1 MNPTGKIDKPSKPLP
16 VRLFETK
23 LQKLNLAEAQN
34 NAELVQN
41 TIQKLKEDIAK
52 LPPNNVVILDAKS
65 KIDKVD
71 ETFWQKLNE
80 DKKLFLEKEIAPLMR
95 TRTGEDYKAMNFEL
109 KVLYYSI
116 AKLDEQEDQDKK
128 VKTLAE
134 VIIEMVSD
142 LPLSVNVVVKEK
154 ELIEEILNNGYLE
167 KADEKALE
175 VLIQKIA
182 PLMKYREEGIKPDQD
197 SLDLR
202 DITSEKE
209 FIKFGPAH
217 ERITIQKYREKVEA
231 LVKKLE
237 AENKILQKIK
247 QGADITQEE
256 VEELADTLNEHDP
269 YPTEENLQKAYDA
282 RKVQFLDLIKYIMGI
297 GGLVTFSEKVSEA
310 FAEFIAEH
318 NTLASNQIQFLIVLR
333 DFIINNGELTK
344 KDLVS
349 EPFTK
354 LHARGFLGLFTPQL
368 QTEILSFTNKILH
381 YA

>member
-1 MNPTGKIDKPSKPLP
+1 M
-16 VRLFETK
+16 
-23 LQKLNLAEAQN
+23 
-34 NAELVQN
+34 
-41 TIQKLKEDIAK
+41 
-52 LPPNNVVILDAKS
+52 
-65 KIDKVD
+65 
-71 ETFWQKLNE
+71 
-80 DKKLFLEKEIAPLMR
+80 
-95 TRTGEDYKAMNFEL
+95 
-109 KVLYYSI
+109 
-116 AKLDEQEDQDKK
+116 
-128 VKTLAE
+128 
-134 VIIEMVSD
+134 
-142 LPLSVNVVVKEK
+142 
-154 ELIEEILNNGYLE
+154 
-167 KADEKALE
+167 
-175 VLIQKIA
+175 
-182 PLMKYREEGIKPDQD
+182 
-197 SLDLR
+197 
-202 DITSEKE
+202 
-209 FIKFGPAH
+209 
-217 ERITIQKYREKVEA
+217 
-231 LVKKLE
+231 KKLE